1 MGNVCFNIILGEH
14 RVLVEIIYNSDQVRR
29 YKIKLRDKSFV
40 LEEYLLKKS
49 DKWKLKEYSDNVD
62 IDKLLKALST
72 IIEEITN
79 YFKPKISPQEQF
91 KNKKSW

>member
-1 MGNVCFNIILGEH
+1 MGNVCFNIILGEY
-14 RVLVEIIYNSDQVRR
+14 RVLVEIVYYSDQVRR

-49 DKWKLKEYSDNVD
+49 DRWKLKEYTDNVD
-62 IDKLLKALST
+62 IDNLLKSLPK